1 MNFQGRRKEVVCCT
15 NLLMFLLFG
24 QWSGAISNISD
35 GAGLTGS
42 VQVGL
47 ALGQRSSQQ
56 TGASTS
62 SCPGSAAPLLPQ
74 LQLPARPHSRKEP
87 PPPAACLSGHWK
99 FCRPR

>member
-56 TGASTS
+56 TGGQHVFLPRLSG
-62 SCPGSAAPLLPQ
+62 PSAPTA
-74 LQLPARPHSRKEP
+74 
-87 PPPAACLSGHWK
+87 PAACPPALS
-99 FCRPR
+99 